1 MKTILYLGTDP
12 TQFESQGHL
21 RGHLIHY
28 PVIKIVPRPLDHP
41 ELKQAYGDLDAYTH
55 LLFTSKN
62 SVKVFSGHLTTLN
75 RSLETKVII
84 AIGVVTAAHL
94 SRLGLSPQFVAQEE
108 TQEGVVQ
115 LLGTMNLENSYFFM
129 PRSSLSRPILV
140 NFFQQ
145 RYIRY
150 QACDLYDT
158 VAQAL
163 EPKPNLD
170 EVEEIVFTSPSTV
183 SAFLEIFG
191 SLPKGKK
198 LIAIGPVTEQV
209 LLSRKS

>member
-1 MKTILYLGTDP
+1 
-12 TQFESQGHL
+12 
-21 RGHLIHY
+21 
-28 PVIKIVPRPLDHP
+28 
-41 ELKQAYGDLDAYTH
+41 
-55 LLFTSKN
+55 
-62 SVKVFSGHLTTLN
+62 
-75 RSLETKVII
+75 
-84 AIGVVTAAHL
+84 
-94 SRLGLSPQFVAQEE
+94 
-108 TQEGVVQ
+108 
-115 LLGTMNLENSYFFM
+115 M

-145 RYIRY
+145 RYILY